1 MAEPEATPADRRAS
15 FEAMWNIFS
24 RAYQPVEFRSNL
36 KLWTAGLLAAS
47 LWFIL
52 GKIAWEQFSSSKE
65 FASRLAALPVRVEKD
80 KMSTEGEE
88 RVKLIEKA
96 NNMVDATA
104 NRLYTF
110 LTPIVTAVTGYFF
123 IAAGAPP
130 PKVNTNLGS
139 SKINPNNGNS

>member
-1 MAEPEATPADRRAS
+1 MAEPEATPTDRRAS
-15 FEAMWNIFS
+15 LETMWNIFS

-65 FASRLAALPVRVEKD
+65 FASRLAALPVRIEKD

-123 IAAGAPP
+123 IAAGTPP
-130 PKVNTNLGS
+130 PKLTKNLGS
-139 SKINPNNGNS
+139 SKINPGNGNS